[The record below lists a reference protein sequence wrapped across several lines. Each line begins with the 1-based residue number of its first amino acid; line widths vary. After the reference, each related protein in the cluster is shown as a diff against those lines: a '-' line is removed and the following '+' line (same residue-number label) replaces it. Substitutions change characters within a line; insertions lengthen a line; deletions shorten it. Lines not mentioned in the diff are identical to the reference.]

1 MSQDL
6 TLGSKTGELPQKT
19 KSSPIPPNM
28 KEENTDRGSLSVLA
42 CRDFRKPTILVNCI
56 TPMCKLGTRIPRT
69 RWLDNSLLYLG
80 IMYFAIDLF
89 VMQRLCF
96 PPHHSLYFL
105 WGTNLLILSGI
116 TDSELKSDR
125 KTGPGSRVSHM
136 QGQSFHPVP
145 YLLSLIPAVWF
156 T

>member
-28 KEENTDRGSLSVLA
+28 KEENTGRGSLSVLA
-42 CRDFRKPTILVNCI
+42 CRDFRKPSILVKCI
-56 TPMCKLGTRIPRT
+56 TAMCKLGTRIPRT

-80 IMYFAIDLF
+80 IYILLSMCLLCRDYASLPIILF
-89 VMQRLCF
+89 IFYEEQTF
-96 PPHHSLYFL
+96 SYSAA
-105 WGTNLLILSGI
+105 LLTLSSRV
-116 TDSELKSDR
+116 TR